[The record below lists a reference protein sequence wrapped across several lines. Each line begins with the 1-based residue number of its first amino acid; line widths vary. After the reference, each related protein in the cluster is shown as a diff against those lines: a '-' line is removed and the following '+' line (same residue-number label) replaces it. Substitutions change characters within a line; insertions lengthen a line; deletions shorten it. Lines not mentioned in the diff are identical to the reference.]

1 MLPRHRL
8 APPLALHP
16 PSTVGSAES
25 VSGANHDAV
34 MRNEQHPDDLL
45 KFRVKYRPLE
55 DASMAGEWLWG
66 RWLDRKRGLVVA
78 QNNAVEVPLLV
89 ADTVRVARD
98 PEGGWRMVE
107 AVRLAEFMAT
117 WTTFDK
123 PVSTQEA
130 REVYDGWVRDGYAVH
145 TEGGSRVMV
154 TAWQES
160 MSMEQVLAAL
170 GPTFVNDGWTLWRV
184 FTPADRLAE
193 IQHRVDLRSPSVRTR
208 A

>member
-1 MLPRHRL
+1 MGLPRL
-8 APPLALHP
+8 GG
-16 PSTVGSAES
+16 TKDVG
-25 VSGANHDAV
+25 GANHAGV
-34 MRNEQHPDDLL
+34 MRNAHDADHLL
-45 KFRVKYRPLE
+45 KFRLKYRPLE

-89 ADTVRVARD
+89 ADTVRVGRD

-123 PVSTQEA
+123 PVTAEEA
-130 REVYDGWVRDGYAVH
+130 QEVYDGWVRDGYAVH

-160 MSMEQVLAAL
+160 MSVEQVLAVL
-170 GPTFVNDGWTLWRV
+170 GPTFVNEGWRLWQV
-184 FTPADRLAE
+184 FTPEDRLSE
-193 IQHRVDLRSPSVRTR
+193 IQHRVDLRSPSVKTR
-208 A
+208 S

>member
-1 MLPRHRL
+1 MGLPR
-8 APPLALHP
+8 
-16 PSTVGSAES
+16 VGGTKN
-25 VSGANHDAV
+25 VGGANHARV
-34 MRNEQHPDDLL
+34 MRNAHDADYLL
-45 KFRVKYRPLE
+45 KFRLKYRPLE

-123 PVSTQEA
+123 PVTTEEA
-130 REVYDGWVRDGYAVH
+130 QEVYDGWVRDGYAVH

-160 MSMEQVLAAL
+160 MSMEQVLAVL
-170 GPTFVNDGWTLWRV
+170 GPTFVNEGWRLWQV
-184 FTPADRLAE
+184 FTPADRLSE
-193 IQHRVDLRSPSVRTR
+193 IQHRVDLRSPSVKTR
-208 A
+208 S